1 MNANEVI
8 EAYVTDVAA
17 RLPRRQRN
25 DVAFEL
31 RALLGEQLQDKAEAA
46 GRDADAAMAIE
57 LLHAFGRPA
66 DVAARY
72 RPTLTI
78 VDPADGHAF
87 LRATVIGLVVI
98 WCVGLLASLRPI
110 ASGWDVLTLLGQW
123 WVGTVIP
130 SLWWPGV
137 LVVGFGASAWTRRRW
152 PQTSQWKPR
161 AADSIQG
168 GRASVVMGLFGIV
181 FGAYVLV
188 NPHWVLDFFWGGK
201 AAPVAY
207 QALTYTD
214 SFLQRQAP
222 VLLALIMLNI
232 PLNLAVV
239 MSGRRSATV
248 RRIEFWLSLLMC
260 AAMAWTVA
268 DGPILMTPSGD
279 QTAKALLAIIV
290 AWVLI
295 SMGLK
300 LYRSVRPSPDGQVV
314 GVRSP

>member
-8 EAYVTDVAA
+8 ESYVTDVAA
-17 RLPRRQRN
+17 RLPRGQRN

-31 RALLGEQLQDKAEAA
+31 RALLEEQLQDKAEAA
-46 GRDADAAMAIE
+46 GRDADAAMAVE

-72 RPTLTI
+72 RPALTI
-78 VDPADGHAF
+78 IDPADGRAF

-98 WCVGLLASLRPI
+98 WCAGLLASLRPI
-110 ASGWDVLTLLGQW
+110 ESAWDVLTVLGRW
-123 WVGTVIP
+123 WGSTAIP

-152 PQTSQWKPR
+152 PQTSPWKPR

-168 GRASVVMGLFGIV
+168 GRASVVMGLFGIL
-181 FGAYVLV
+181 FGATVLA
-188 NPHWVLDFFWGGK
+188 NPHWVLDFFWGGN
-201 AAPVAY
+201 AAPAAY

-214 SFLQRQAP
+214 NFLQRQGP
-222 VLLALIMLNI
+222 LLLALILLNI

-239 MSGRRSATV
+239 MSGRRSAIV
-248 RRIEFWLSLLMC
+248 QRIEFWLSLLMC
-260 AAMAWTVA
+260 AAMVWTIA

-279 QTAKALLAIIV
+279 QTAKALMAIIV
-290 AWVLI
+290 AFVLI
-295 SMGLK
+295 GMGVK
-300 LYRSVRPSPDGQVV
+300 RYRSVRPSPDRQVQV
-314 GVRSP
+314 LR

>member
-8 EAYVTDVAA
+8 ESYVTDVAA
-17 RLPRRQRN
+17 RLPRGQRN

-31 RALLGEQLQDKAEAA
+31 RALLDEQLQDKAEAA
-46 GRDADAAMAIE
+46 GRDADAAMAVE
-57 LLHAFGRPA
+57 LLRAFGAPA

-78 VDPADGHAF
+78 IDPADGHAF
-87 LRATVIGLVVI
+87 LRAAVIGLAVI
-98 WCVGLLASLRPI
+98 WCAGLLASLRPI
-110 ASGWDVLTLLGQW
+110 ASGWDVLTVLSQW
-123 WVGTVIP
+123 WGSTAIP

-137 LVVGFGASAWTRRRW
+137 LVVGFGASAWSRRRW

-168 GRASVVMGLFGIV
+168 GRASVVMGLFGILL
-181 FGAYVLV
+181 GTYVLV

-201 AAPVAY
+201 AAPAAY

-214 SFLQRQAP
+214 GFLQRQAP
-222 VLLALIMLNI
+222 VLLVLILLNI

-239 MSGRRSATV
+239 MSGRRSAIV
-248 RRIEFWLSLLMC
+248 QRIEFWLSLLMC
-260 AAMAWTVA
+260 AAMVWTIA

-279 QTAKALLAIIV
+279 QTAKALMAIIV
-290 AWVLI
+290 AFVLI
-295 SMGLK
+295 GMGVK
-300 LYRSVRPSPDGQVV
+300 RYRSVRPSPDRQVQV
-314 GVRSP
+314 LR